1 MKNKKMGAIV
11 PLLLLAVLAVGMF
24 GGAMALWWERL
35 NVDVTVNT
43 GTLDA
48 QLSVED
54 FGDNEIALAQ
64 AAGED
69 NPSVKDVS
77 NITCTLSEDG
87 NSIDIVVQNAYPSIT
102 YYCDIN
108 LENTGTIPFKVY
120 GTPELTGNITS
131 VMTGD
136 SGLVN
141 ETIYGG
147 LQMHP
152 GDVVYDTIVIHLTN
166 DAMENAVYT
175 GHMNITV
182 EQWNEYPTAPPS

>member
-1 MKNKKMGAIV
+1 MGAIV

-54 FGDNEIALAQ
+54 FGDNEIPLAQ
-64 AAGED
+64 AAGET
-69 NPSVKDVS
+69 NASVKDVS
-77 NITCTLSEDG
+77 NITCTLSTDG
-87 NSIDIVVQNAYPSIT
+87 NSIDIVVENAYPSIT
-102 YYCDIN
+102 YYCNIN

-120 GTPELTGNITS
+120 RTPTIEGNITS
-131 VMTGD
+131 VMTSD

-141 ETIYGG
+141 GTIYDG

-152 GDVVYDTIVIHLTN
+152 GDVVYDTLVIHLTN
-166 DAMENAVYT
+166 SAMENTVYT

-182 EQWNEYPTAPPS
+182 EQWNEYGTAPSS

>member
-43 GTLDA
+43 GSLDA
-48 QLSVED
+48 QLSVEGS
-54 FGDNEIALAQ
+54 GDNEIALAQ

-69 NPSVKDVS
+69 DPTVKNVS
-77 NITCTLSEDG
+77 YITCTLAEDG
-87 NSIDIVVQNAYPSIT
+87 NSIDIVVENAYPSIT

-120 GTPELTGNITS
+120 GTPTIEGNITS
-131 VMTGD
+131 VLAND

-141 ETIYGG
+141 GTIYDG

-152 GDVVYDTIVIHLTN
+152 GDIVYDTIVIHLTN
-166 DAMENAVYT
+166 DALENSVYT

-182 EQWNEYPTAPPS
+182 EQWNEYPATPPS